1 MISISCEIF
10 HRCISYIILTY
21 IYFYIH
27 TKAHKVTRAPQCSF
41 ASLAKHPFNKYEKIL
56 PTSTITVYGWILS
69 LQPRCKIAT
78 LYRQVLYVPKYFLC
92 VPYYFLYPLRTILL
106 HNLGGVLQLI
116 WVFVRGCLQT
126 VRSSRFRCWFSDDST
141 LVMSVR
147 GLWRLLRGHW
157 SVSLYVYI
165 HIFID
170 IR

>member
-116 WVFVRGCLQT
+116 WVFVRGCLADCQIE
-126 VRSSRFRCWFSDDST
+126 SLPL
-141 LVMSVR
+141 LVQWWQYVSHEREGIVEAFA
-147 GLWRLLRGHW
+147 W
-157 SVSLYVYI
+157 SLVSFLICIYTYI
-165 HIFID
+165 Y
-170 IR
+170 RY